1 MKCFN
6 SFTNTSIFTL
16 LLWFKIKFMKTLLF
30 VTFFIAALSSC
41 NMMTG
46 NGNVKKET
54 RNPGIFTKVHSS
66 GSADVKIT
74 SGSNC
79 AVTVEDDEN
88 LLPYLET
95 NVENGTLNV
104 RYKDGISVSNDHA
117 KIYIT
122 APALSEVTTSGA
134 SNITINGVLQNN
146 DKISFTTSG
155 IGNIEGEVDAPAVS
169 VTISG
174 TGTVKLSGRTKNFDC
189 EISGVGHAS
198 CGNLESENTDVRVS
212 GVGDAHIFASVH
224 LSATVNGA
232 GNVYYRGN
240 PQNPEIHTS
249 GVGSVTPEK

>member
-1 MKCFN
+1 M
-6 SFTNTSIFTL
+6 L
-16 LLWFKIKFMKTLLF
+16 LIALQSQVFLLYYYFQIKFMKTLLF
-30 VTFFIAALSSC
+30 AIFFIAALGSC
-41 NMMTG
+41 NMMAG

-66 GSADVKIT
+66 GSADVEIT

-79 AVTVEDDEN
+79 AVTVEDDGN

-95 NVENGTLNV
+95 NVENGTLNI
-104 RYKDGISVSNDHA
+104 RYKDGISVATDHA

-122 APALSEVTTSGA
+122 APALSEVTTSGT
-134 SNITINGVLQNN
+134 SNITVKGVLQNS

-155 IGNIEGEVDAPAVS
+155 VGNIVGEVDAPAVS

-174 TGTVKLSGRTKNFDC
+174 TGTVKLSGRTKIFDC
-189 EISGVGHAS
+189 DISGVGHAA
-198 CGNLESENTDVRVS
+198 CGNLESENTNVSVS
-212 GVGDAHIFASVH
+212 GVGDAHVFASVH